1 MPATVY
7 RNSGPIVRDTT
18 ELRYFH
24 FRDNIAL
31 QLDERDGNY
40 LGHVYLS
47 NDDAIKFALQILKD
61 QGREDLLAPVPEK
74 KLGERIGEY
83 VRNANGEV
91 LQIARP
97 FTGAMWS
104 SDYALAVDI
113 DGGEHRI
120 YNTPDQ
126 TYWSPVKVEVTPAV
140 EETWTVVDDEG

>member
-31 QLDERDGNY
+31 QLDERDGDY

-83 VRNANGEV
+83 VQNGRNV
-91 LQIARP
+91 MKI
-97 FTGAMWS
+97 TGPHYGIS
-104 SDYALAVDI
+104 IGRDYATAVDA
-113 DGGEHRI
+113 DGKERRI
-120 YNTPDQ
+120 FNDPDK
-126 TYWSPVKVEVTPAV
+126 TYWTPVKVEVTPATS
-140 EETWTVVDDEG
+140 ETWTVVDDKG